1 MQPESRDAAAQHALR
16 LPSRV
21 FHADC
26 RFPNAHPDPDVLPP
40 SAAAS
45 RRAALSGPV
54 LGILLMI
61 LGIFLFSLNDALGK
75 WLVGTYSV
83 SMVLLFRSIAALV
96 LLAPFVHRDG
106 GIKGLMAAPK
116 PWVQFARVALA
127 TIEVG
132 FFYWSVRYLPLA
144 DVMTYYLAG
153 PIYVAALS
161 ALVLKERID
170 ARRWAAILVGFV
182 GVIIVLKPSA
192 ASLTPPAFVAIAGSF
207 VFAVLMLV
215 TRQLRGTK
223 DSTLLAF
230 TTTAALTTG
239 AVTAPFA
246 WVMPTLRDFGLLS
259 LVGVVALVASLCVN
273 RSLKLA
279 PASVVVPYQYT
290 MILWAGLFGYVFF
303 GDAPK
308 LNLIIGALII
318 VAAGLYIFLRE
329 QKDAKAGSGESVAEE
344 VGQTM
349 SAQP

>member
-1 MQPESRDAAAQHALR
+1 MPHRSMLFGCLRDRSMQTAASRTPALIEM
-16 LPSRV
+16 SS
-21 FHADC
+21 
-26 RFPNAHPDPDVLPP
+26 PP
-40 SAAAS
+40 SAAGS

-106 GIKGLMAAPK
+106 GIRGLMAAPR
-116 PWVQFARVALA
+116 PWVQLARVALA
-127 TIEVG
+127 TLEVG

-192 ASLTPPAFVAIAGSF
+192 ASLTPPAFVAITGSF

-230 TTTAALTTG
+230 TTTAAMMAG

-246 WVMPTLRDFGLLS
+246 WVTPTLRDFGLLS

-329 QKDAKAGSGESVAEE
+329 QKDAKAGSGETVAEE

>member
-1 MQPESRDAAAQHALR
+1 MS
-16 LPSRV
+16 S
-21 FHADC
+21 
-26 RFPNAHPDPDVLPP
+26 PP
-40 SAAAS
+40 SAAGS

-106 GIKGLMAAPK
+106 GIRGLMAAPR
-116 PWVQFARVALA
+116 PWVQLARVALA
-127 TIEVG
+127 TLEVG

-192 ASLTPPAFVAIAGSF
+192 ASLTPPAFVAITGSF

-230 TTTAALTTG
+230 TTTAAMMAG

-246 WVMPTLRDFGLLS
+246 WVTPTLRDFGLLS

-329 QKDAKAGSGESVAEE
+329 QKDAKAGSGETVAEE